1 MPNPWTGK
9 GNPYTRKEVI
19 DRLRATLRQG
29 KAVIAAGAGTGISAK
44 FIERGGAD
52 LIIIYNSG
60 RFRMMGHGSTC
71 GMMAYG
77 DANAIAMEIGEY
89 EVLPVVE
96 EVPVICG
103 VHATDPRRRMWHWLL
118 KVKEMGFSGVNN
130 FPTHTIVDG
139 HFRGVLEETGMS
151 VRKEFEMV
159 ALARRMDLFSIV
171 YVGSPEEA
179 VEMAKAGA
187 DSIIAHVGTTVGGS
201 IGVTKAVVTWDHAI
215 QRTRDIIEAV
225 RRVRKDVI
233 FLAHGGPIN
242 TPEDA
247 DRIMKA
253 TDVVGFVGA
262 SSLERMGVEQ
272 SLTDLTRRFKALEAP
287 AAGGARA
294 ARPRS
299 GASAGGR
306 TAAKGRKS

>member
-9 GNPYTRKEVI
+9 GNPYTREEVRERLQASI
-19 DRLRATLRQG
+19 DKGDAI
-29 KAVIAAGAGTGISAK
+29 IAAGAGTGISAK

-103 VHATDPRRRMWHWLL
+103 VHATDPRRRMWHWLG

-139 HFRGVLEETGMS
+139 HFRQVLEETGMS
-151 VRKEFEMV
+151 VKKEYEMV
-159 ALARRMDLFSIV
+159 ALARKMDLFSIV

-187 DSIIAHVGTTVGGS
+187 DAIIAHVGTTVGGS
-201 IGVTKAVVTWDHAI
+201 IGVKNAVVSWEHTI
-215 QRTRDIIEAV
+215 QRTQDIINAASQ
-225 RRVRKDVI
+225 VRKDI
-233 FLAHGGPIN
+233 FFLCHGGPIN
-242 TPEDA
+242 TPSDVEL
-247 DRIMKA
+247 MLKN
-253 TDVVGFVGA
+253 TDVSGFVGA
-262 SSLERMGVEQ
+262 SSLERMGVEE
-272 SLTDLTRRFKALEAP
+272 SLTQLTRDFKSL
-287 AAGGARA
+287 
-294 ARPRS
+294 
-299 GASAGGR
+299 
-306 TAAKGRKS
+306 KLNK

>member
-19 DRLRATLRQG
+19 ERLRATLKKG
-29 KAVIAAGAGTGISAK
+29 DAIIAAGAGTGISAK
-44 FIERGGAD
+44 FIEKGGAD

-60 RFRMMGHGSTC
+60 RFRMMGHGSTA

-103 VHATDPRRRMWHWLL
+103 VHATDPRRRMWHWLGR
-118 KVKEMGFSGVNN
+118 VKEMGFSGVNN

-151 VRKEFEMV
+151 VKKEYEMV
-159 ALARRMDLFSIV
+159 SLARRMDLFSVV

-201 IGVTKAVVTWDHAI
+201 IGVKSAVVDFDFAI
-215 QRTRDIIEAV
+215 KRTQEIIDAV
-225 RRVRKDVI
+225 NRVRKDVI

-242 TPEDA
+242 TPQDA
-247 DRIMKA
+247 DRIMKN
-253 TDVVGFVGA
+253 TDAVGFVGA
-262 SSLERMGVEQ
+262 SSLERMGVEA
-272 SLTDLTRRFKALEAP
+272 SLTNLTREFKKLKAP
-287 AAGGARA
+287 AAKKFGKRK
-294 ARPRS
+294 
-299 GASAGGR
+299 
-306 TAAKGRKS
+306 TVAKAKKK